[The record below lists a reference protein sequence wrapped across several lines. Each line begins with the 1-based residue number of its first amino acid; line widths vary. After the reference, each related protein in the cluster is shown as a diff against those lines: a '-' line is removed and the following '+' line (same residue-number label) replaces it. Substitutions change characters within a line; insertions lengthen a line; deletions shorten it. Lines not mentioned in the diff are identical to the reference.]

1 MNLNMIGCKKYKKL
15 SYDQRDRELT
25 EAEHAF
31 MASHEDQ
38 CEECGKTMESAAFA
52 LDILREQALEPEP
65 TPNFESKVIRQYRIE
80 AKRSSLR
87 YWSPAVVGA
96 AVAGLVVLA
105 AMQMIA
111 QSSQL
116 PSFKVPAGEARLSKP
131 AIPNLNTFEFH
142 KSWQ

>member
-1 MNLNMIGCKKYKKL
+1 MNLNMFGCKKFQKL
-15 SYDQRDRELT
+15 SYDLRDRELT
-25 EAEHAF
+25 PKELGF
-31 MASHEDQ
+31 LQKHETTCQ
-38 CEECGKTMESAAFA
+38 ECGKSMELASMA
-52 LDILREQALEPEP
+52 LDMLKTQALEPELC
-65 TPNFESKVIRQYRIE
+65 PNFESKVIRQYRIE
-80 AKRSSLR
+80 LKRTSLR

-131 AIPNLNTFEFH
+131 AIPDLNSFEFH

>member
-1 MNLNMIGCKKYKKL
+1 MNLNMFGCKKYKKL
-15 SYDQRDRELT
+15 SFDQRDRELT
-25 EAEHAF
+25 PGEIAF
-31 MASHEDQ
+31 MGAHEER
-38 CEECGKTMESAAFA
+38 CEECARSMESASFA
-52 LDILREQALEPEP
+52 LDALRGEFMEPVP
-65 TPNFESKVIRQYRIE
+65 CPNFESKVIRQYRIE
-80 AKRSSLR
+80 SKRASLR

-116 PSFKVPAGEARLSKP
+116 PSFKVPTGEARLSKP
-131 AIPNLNTFEFH
+131 AIPNLDSLDFH